1 MTTIKDV
8 AREAGFSIATV
19 SRVLNNVG
27 PVDEE
32 TRKQVK
38 AAARRLKY
46 VPNSLGR
53 GLSIRRTD
61 AIGLLLPDLFGEFF
75 SEVIRGADRTA
86 QKLGYHLLVSSSH
99 SGREEI
105 AGALKTMRGR
115 VDGLVIMSP
124 DIDAQTLDQNLP
136 HGHPV
141 VLVNCPMDNTSF
153 DSLNI
158 DNYGGAVEMVR
169 HLIGHGH
176 ERIAIITGTPGN
188 FDAGDR
194 LRGFRDAM
202 AEGGRPV
209 DEGMVIAGEFSET
222 SGYEATLAL
231 LGRAVR
237 PTAIFASNDS
247 MAIGALS
254 ALREQEVR
262 IPEEIALAGFD
273 DTPIGAFLSPALTS
287 VRVDIYNLGVLAV
300 EHLIRAVREKS
311 RLARH
316 QTVLT
321 TTLSLRESCGC
332 SARK

>member
-8 AREAGFSIATV
+8 AREAGVSIATV

-27 PVDEE
+27 TADEE
-32 TRKQVK
+32 TKRLVK
-38 AAARRLKY
+38 LAARRLKY

-75 SEVIRGADRTA
+75 SEVIRGADETA
-86 QKLGYHLLVSSSH
+86 QQLGYHLLMSSSH
-99 SGREEI
+99 SSREEI

-124 DIDAQTLDQNLP
+124 DIDALTLDQNLP
-136 HGHPV
+136 HNHPV
-141 VLVNCPMDNTSF
+141 VLVNCPVENSSF

-158 DNYGGAVEMVR
+158 DNYGGAFQMVK
-169 HLIGHGH
+169 HLIDHGY

-202 AEGGRPV
+202 NAAGRTI
-209 DEGMVIAGEFSET
+209 DEELIIAGRFSET
-222 SGYEATLAL
+222 SGYNAARKL
-231 LGRAVR
+231 LEHEVR

-254 ALREQEVR
+254 ALREHGVNV
-262 IPEEIALAGFD
+262 PGEIALAGFD
-273 DTPIGAFLSPALTS
+273 DTPIDAFLSPALTS
-287 VRVDIYNLGVLAV
+287 VRVNIHNLGVLAIQYII
-300 EHLIRAVREKS
+300 HAVREKNGQ
-311 RLARH
+311 RKR
-316 QTVLT
+316 QTLLP

-332 SARK
+332 NSKD